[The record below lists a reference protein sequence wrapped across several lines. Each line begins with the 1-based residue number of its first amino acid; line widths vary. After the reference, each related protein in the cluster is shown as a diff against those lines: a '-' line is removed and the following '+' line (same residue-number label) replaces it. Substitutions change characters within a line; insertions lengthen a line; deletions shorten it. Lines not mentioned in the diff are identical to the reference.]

1 MPTLVQVLM
10 EPRILI
16 LDEATSALDNESE
29 HLVQVITNGSDAVD
43 KRTMIETI
51 HNQSKGANY
60 VLPSH

>member
-1 MPTLVQVLM
+1 M